1 MMIDLFRKWGKL
13 ISRRTL
19 LASSSVLALSA
30 CANRSFLGSKP
41 TSDELLI
48 QEFIQRETALV
59 DIYFAGINQ
68 ERSFRTQ
75 LQELRDHHLVHL
87 TLWTKEVS
95 ATPNPS
101 PTGLQV
107 ASITQL
113 LLAEEEHLNFCLESC
128 LVTNDVLILQN
139 IGQIAASITQHIY
152 WLNKMI
158 TPATPKPN
166 ARYEGSDIGGEQ

>member
-1 MMIDLFRKWGKL
+1 MGKML
-13 ISRRTL
+13 NRRTL
-19 LASSSVLALSA
+19 LLSSSVIALSA
-30 CANRSFLGSKP
+30 CSGNSFIGSKP
-41 TSDELLI
+41 SADELMV

-68 ERSFRTQ
+68 ERSYRTQ
-75 LQELRDHHLVHL
+75 LIQLRNHHLDHL
-87 TLWTKEVS
+87 TLWTNEVS

-113 LLAEEEHLNFCLESC
+113 LLAEEEHLNFCLTSC
-128 LVTNDVLILQN
+128 LLTDDKQILQN
-139 IGQIAASITQHIY
+139 IGQIASSVTQHIY

-158 TPATPKPN
+158 TPAVPKPN
-166 ARYEGSDIGGEQ
+166 ARYEGSDIEGAE

>member
-1 MMIDLFRKWGKL
+1 MLN
-13 ISRRTL
+13 RRAL
-19 LASSSVLALSA
+19 LVSSSVLALTA
-30 CANRSFLGSKP
+30 CSGNSFLGAKP
-41 TSDELLI
+41 SADELLV

-68 ERSFRTQ
+68 ERSYRTQ
-75 LQELRDHHLVHL
+75 LIALRDHHLTHL

-113 LLAEEEHLNFCLESC
+113 LLAEEEHLNFCLSSC
-128 LVTNDVLILQN
+128 LLTDDKQILQN
-139 IGQIAASITQHIY
+139 IGQISSSVTQHIY

-158 TPATPKPN
+158 TPVAPNPN
-166 ARYEGSDIGGEQ
+166 ARYEGSDIEGTE

>member
-1 MMIDLFRKWGKL
+1 M
-13 ISRRTL
+13 
-19 LASSSVLALSA
+19 
-30 CANRSFLGSKP
+30 GSKP
-41 TSDELLI
+41 TKDDLLI

-75 LQELRDHHLVHL
+75 LEQLRDHHLVHL
-87 TLWTKEVS
+87 TLWSKEVS

-113 LLAEEEHLNFCLESC
+113 LLAEEEHLNFCLKSC
-128 LVTNDVLILQN
+128 LETNNVEILQN
-139 IGQIAASITQHIY
+139 IGQIASSISQHIY

-166 ARYEGSDIGGEQ
+166 ARYEGSDIEGEQ

>member
-1 MMIDLFRKWGKL
+1 
-13 ISRRTL
+13 
-19 LASSSVLALSA
+19 
-30 CANRSFLGSKP
+30 LGSKP
-41 TSDELLI
+41 TKDDLLI

-75 LQELRDHHLVHL
+75 LEQLRDHHLVHL
-87 TLWTKEVS
+87 TLWSKEVS

-113 LLAEEEHLNFCLESC
+113 LLAEEEHLNFCLKSC
-128 LVTNDVLILQN
+128 LETNNVEILQN
-139 IGQIAASITQHIY
+139 IGQIASSISQHIY

-166 ARYEGSDIGGEQ
+166 ARYEGSDIEGEQ

>member
-1 MMIDLFRKWGKL
+1 MLD
-13 ISRRTL
+13 RRVL
-19 LASSSVLALSA
+19 LASSGVLALSA
-30 CANRSFLGSKP
+30 CANGSLLGSKP
-41 TSDELLI
+41 STEELLI

-68 ERSFRTQ
+68 ERSFRSQ
-75 LQELRDHHLVHL
+75 LQQLRDNHLIHL
-87 TLWTKEVS
+87 TLWTKQDS

-128 LVTNDVLILQN
+128 ITTDDETILKN
-139 IGQIAASITQHIY
+139 IGQIASSITQHIY

-158 TPATPKPN
+158 TPVAPSPN
-166 ARYEGSDIGGEQ
+166 AIYEGSDVGDEQ

>member
-1 MMIDLFRKWGKL
+1 MIN
-13 ISRRTL
+13 RRTL
-19 LASSSVLALSA
+19 LASTSVLALSA
-30 CANRSFLGSKP
+30 CANSSFLGSKP

-68 ERSFRTQ
+68 ERSFRSQ
-75 LQELRDHHLVHL
+75 LQQLRDHHLVHL

-95 ATPNPS
+95 ATPNPC

-113 LLAEEEHLNFCLESC
+113 LIAEEEHLNFCLESC
-128 LVTNDVLILQN
+128 LATDDKLILQN

-158 TPATPKPN
+158 TPVAPKPN
-166 ARYEGSDIGGEQ
+166 ARYEGSDIGDEQ

>member
-19 LASSSVLALSA
+19 LASTSVLAVSA
-30 CANRSFLGSKP
+30 CANRSLLGSKP

-68 ERSFRTQ
+68 ERSFRSQ
-75 LQELRDHHLVHL
+75 LQQLRDHHLVHL

-113 LLAEEEHLNFCLESC
+113 LLAEEEHLKFCLDSC
-128 LVTNDVLILQN
+128 VATNDKIILQN
-139 IGQIAASITQHIY
+139 IGQITASITQHIY

-166 ARYEGSDIGGEQ
+166 ARYEGSDIGGDQ

>member
-1 MMIDLFRKWGKL
+1 M
-13 ISRRTL
+13 
-19 LASSSVLALSA
+19 
-30 CANRSFLGSKP
+30 
-41 TSDELLI
+41 I

-75 LQELRDHHLVHL
+75 LEQLRDHHLVHL
-87 TLWTKEVS
+87 TLWSKEVS

-113 LLAEEEHLNFCLESC
+113 LLAEEEHLNFCLKSC
-128 LVTNDVLILQN
+128 LETNNVEILQN
-139 IGQIAASITQHIY
+139 IGQIASSISQHIY

-166 ARYEGSDIGGEQ
+166 ARYEGSDIEGEQ

>member
-1 MMIDLFRKWGKL
+1 MIN
-13 ISRRTL
+13 RRTL

-87 TLWTKEVS
+87 LFGPKKS
-95 ATPNPS
+95 
-101 PTGLQV
+101 
-107 ASITQL
+107 QL
-113 LLAEEEHLNFCLESC
+113 HLIHPLPDCRLRVLLNC
-128 LVTNDVLILQN
+128 
-139 IGQIAASITQHIY
+139 Y
-152 WLNKMI
+152 
-158 TPATPKPN
+158 
-166 ARYEGSDIGGEQ
+166 

>member
-1 MMIDLFRKWGKL
+1 
-13 ISRRTL
+13 
-19 LASSSVLALSA
+19 
-30 CANRSFLGSKP
+30 
-41 TSDELLI
+41 
-48 QEFIQRETALV
+48 
-59 DIYFAGINQ
+59 
-68 ERSFRTQ
+68 
-75 LQELRDHHLVHL
+75 LQQLRDHHLVHL

-113 LLAEEEHLNFCLESC
+113 LIAEEEHLNFCLESC
-128 LVTNDVLILQN
+128 LATDDKLILQN

-158 TPATPKPN
+158 TPVAPKPN
-166 ARYEGSDIGGEQ
+166 ARYEGSDIGDEQ